1 MLNLKQWEAE
11 TNTMKQQQSKMIDKY
26 FWVLS
31 FYLIVLSCTEKPNVE
46 DGEATQKPPNILC
59 IFVDDLGFGDLSCQ
73 GAMDMK
79 TPNID
84 KFASESMS
92 CTNFYANC
100 TVCSPSRAS
109 LLTGRYPDLVG
120 VPGVIRQ
127 NEQNNWGYMDPNAI
141 LLPEILKTKG
151 YESALIGKWHLG
163 LESPNTPNEKG
174 FDLFRGFLGDMME
187 DYWNHRRGGINWM
200 RHNQEEIDPAGHATD
215 LFSDWAIEYLEE
227 RKNDEDPFYLY
238 LAYNAPHFPIQPPQ
252 EWLDKVLEREEGIGL
267 KRAKNVAFIEHLDFC
282 IGQVLTK
289 MESTGLDE
297 NTLIVF
303 TSDNGGALR
312 FAQSNGDLR
321 GGKQDHYEGGIKV
334 PAFIKWKDHISPG
347 STTNN
352 LALHMDL
359 FTTFCDIAGV
369 ALDHEVDGISLL
381 PTLLGREQV
390 TDDRFVYWVRR
401 EGGDRYGGQ
410 AYYAARYGHYK
421 ILQNSSY
428 DTIEYYNIAADEYE
442 SSPLS
447 KENDPIYDT
456 LRYELRQHIRKSG
469 GMVWQAKH

>member
-1 MLNLKQWEAE
+1 MNYRIYL
-11 TNTMKQQQSKMIDKY
+11 T
-26 FWVLS
+26 LS
-31 FYLIVLSCTEKPNVE
+31 IYLLFLSCNTSTTSSKLESENR
-46 DGEATQKPPNILC
+46 PPNIVC

-73 GAMDMK
+73 GATDMQ
-79 TPNID
+79 TPHID
-84 KFASESMS
+84 NFASESMS

-127 NEQNNWGYMDPNAI
+127 IEQNNWGYLDPNAV
-141 LLPEILKTKG
+141 LLPEVLKTKG

-200 RHNQEEIDPAGHATD
+200 RHNEQEIDPVGHATD
-215 LFSDWAIEYLEE
+215 LFTDWSIEYLED
-227 RKNDEDPFYLY
+227 RKTDEDPFYLY

-252 EWLDKVLEREEGIGL
+252 EWLDKVLTREKGINHD
-267 KRAKNVAFIEHLDFC
+267 RAKNVAFIEHLDHS
-282 IGQVLTK
+282 IGRVLEK
-289 MESTGLDE
+289 LESTGLVD

-334 PAFIKWKDHISPG
+334 PAFIKWKDRIKPG
-347 STTNN
+347 SRTDN
-352 LALHMDL
+352 LGLHMDL
-359 FTTFCDIAGV
+359 FNTFCDVAGV
-369 ALDHEVDGISLL
+369 DIKHDVDGISLL
-381 PTLLGREQV
+381 PSLLGEDQI
-390 TDDRFVYWVRR
+390 TDDRVVYWVRR
-401 EGGDRYGGQ
+401 EGGNRYGGQ
-410 AYYAARYGHYK
+410 AYYAARYRDHK
-421 ILQNSSY
+421 ILQNTPY
-428 DTIEYYNIAADEYE
+428 DSIEYYNIGVDQYETTSLSTAD
-442 SSPLS
+442 
-447 KENDPIYDT
+447 DPIYDT
-456 LRYELRQHIRKSG
+456 LRFELRQHIRKSG
-469 GMVWQAKH
+469 SIPWQRSE

>member
-1 MLNLKQWEAE
+1 MI
-11 TNTMKQQQSKMIDKY
+11 SKITT
-26 FWVLS
+26 VAC
-31 FYLIVLSCTEKPNVE
+31 FYLLLLSCNSQQITKEITSTE
-46 DGEATQKPPNILC
+46 KPPNILC

-73 GAMDMK
+73 GATDMQ
-79 TPNID
+79 TPFID
-84 KFASESMS
+84 NFASESMS

-109 LLTGRYPDLVG
+109 LLSGKYPDLVG

-127 NEQNNWGYMDPNAI
+127 NELNNWGYMDPKAV
-141 LLPEILKTKG
+141 LLPEVLKTRG

-200 RHNQEEIDPAGHATD
+200 RHNQEEIDPEGHATD
-215 LFSDWAIEYLEE
+215 LFTDWAIEYLDD
-227 RKNDEDPFYLY
+227 RKVDDDPFYLY
-238 LAYNAPHFPIQPPQ
+238 LAYNAPHFPIQPPE
-252 EWLDKVLEREEGIGL
+252 EWLDKVLQREKGIDHD
-267 KRAKNVAFIEHLDFC
+267 RAKNVAFIEHLDYS
-282 IGQVLTK
+282 IGRVLEQL
-289 MESTGLDE
+289 ESTGLDE

-334 PAFIKWKDHISPG
+334 PAFVKWKGHISPG
-347 STTNN
+347 SKTDN

-359 FTTFCDIAGV
+359 FTTFCDVAGV
-369 ALDHEVDGISLL
+369 ELDHEVDGISILPSLL
-381 PTLLGREQV
+381 DQEQV

-410 AYYAARYGHYK
+410 AYYAARYGDYK
-421 ILQNSSY
+421 ILQNSPY
-428 DTIEYYNIAADEYE
+428 DSIEYFNIGADQYE
-442 SSPLS
+442 TTTLS
-447 KENDPIYDT
+447 TKNNAIYDT
-456 LRYELRQHIRKSG
+456 LRFELRQHIRKSG
-469 GMVWQAKH
+469 RIPWQVSE

>member
-1 MLNLKQWEAE
+1 
-11 TNTMKQQQSKMIDKY
+11 MIDKI
-26 FWVLS
+26 LTS
-31 FYLIVLSCTEKPNVE
+31 AYLIFIIFSCSPQEISKEIELSE
-46 DGEATQKPPNILC
+46 KPPNIIC

-73 GAMDMK
+73 GATDME
-79 TPNID
+79 TPYID
-84 KFASESMS
+84 NFASQSMS

-127 NEQNNWGYMDPNAI
+127 NEINNWGYMDPKAI
-141 LLPEILKTKG
+141 LLPELLKTKG

-187 DYWNHRRGGINWM
+187 DYWDHRRGGINWM
-200 RHNQEEIDPAGHATD
+200 RHNQEEIDPEGHATD
-215 LFSDWAIEYLEE
+215 LFTDWSIEYLEE
-227 RKNDEDPFYLY
+227 RKNDDDPFYLY

-252 EWLDKVLEREEGIGL
+252 EWLDKVLEREKGIDHA
-267 KRAKNVAFIEHLDFC
+267 RAKNVAFIEHLDHS
-282 IGQVLTK
+282 IGRVLQK
-289 MESTGLDE
+289 LESTGLVE

-334 PAFIKWKDHISPG
+334 PAFVKWKDRIAPG
-347 STTNN
+347 SSNNN

-359 FTTFCDIAGV
+359 FTTFCDVAGV
-369 ALDHEVDGISLL
+369 TLEHEVDGISIL
-381 PTLLGREQV
+381 PSLLGKEQV
-390 TDDRFVYWVRR
+390 TDDRLVYWVRR
-401 EGGDRYGGQ
+401 EGGNRYGGQ
-410 AYYAARYGHYK
+410 AYYAARYGDHK
-421 ILQNSSY
+421 ILQNTPY
-428 DTIEYYNIAADEYE
+428 DTIEYFNIA
-442 SSPLS
+442 
-447 KENDPIYDT
+447 NDAFETTALQTVGVSAYDT
-456 LRYELRQHIRKSG
+456 LRIGLREHIRKSG
-469 GMVWQAKH
+469 SVPWQE